1 MESSVVRIEPKNP
14 VPKIDFLQWDGLL
27 RICFSRKN
35 KLIIA
40 IFKKKVFLNLLYR
53 NYLKAKEM
61 EQKILSGNL
70 QDFSLLGR
78 EDPSATRIT
87 KKRKK
92 KLTRRQKTEQIQL
105 EGIKEETM
113 NALEIED
120 SEEEINFSSKKFKE
134 EVKSDEIDKNKLAE
148 FKLYLIK
155 VMNENGFGNERASKM
170 HWSRFLELLQILN
183 ANEIYFR

>member
-1 MESSVVRIEPKNP
+1 M
-14 VPKIDFLQWDGLL
+14 
-27 RICFSRKN
+27 
-35 KLIIA
+35 
-40 IFKKKVFLNLLYR
+40 
-53 NYLKAKEM
+53 KAKEM
-61 EQKILSGNL
+61 QQKSFSGNL

-105 EGIKEETM
+105 EGIKEESM
-113 NALEIED
+113 NALEIENSD
-120 SEEEINFSSKKFKE
+120 DEVKFSSKKFKVE
-134 EVKSDEIDKNKLAE
+134 TNVDEIDKTKLAK
-148 FKLYLIK
+148 FKEYLIK
-155 VMNENGFGNERASKM
+155 IMNENGFGNERASKM